1 MRQKI
6 IIIISIILVLFLIIG
21 IIMLIK
27 QRNYVEIGKIKL
39 FKYSYTNGYY
49 MYADKIYE
57 LEYKNNK
64 YYASLKPEGISEE
77 NKITVEVDENISK
90 KIEEILN
97 KYDVGTWNEFNK
109 SDSRVLDGNSFN
121 LDIKFINDE
130 KIYASGY
137 MMWPKNYF
145 EFKNEI
151 INLYDDIFEKDK

>member
-6 IIIISIILVLFLIIG
+6 IIIISIVLVLFLIIG

-27 QRNYVEIGKIKL
+27 QRNYVEIGKIKS

-49 MYADKIYE
+49 MYANKIYE

-121 LDIKFINDE
+121 LDIKFINDD

-145 EFKNEI
+145 EFRNEI
-151 INLYDDIFEKDK
+151 INLYDEIFEKNK

>member
-1 MRQKI
+1 MRQRI
-6 IIIISIILVLFLIIG
+6 IIIIGIVLLIFLIIC
-21 IIMLIK
+21 IVMLIK
-27 QRNYVEIGKIKL
+27 QRNYVEIEKIKS

-57 LEYKNNK
+57 LEYKDNK
-64 YYASLKPEGISEE
+64 YFASLKPEGISEE
-77 NKITVEVDENISK
+77 NKMVVEVDESVSK
-90 KIEEILN
+90 KIEDILN

-121 LDIKFINDE
+121 LDIKFMNDE